1 MTAPR
6 PVVIVSLVLAL
17 LAAPLTAWAQPVGK
31 VVRIG
36 ILHSGSLPDANIE
49 ALRSGLRQ
57 RDCVEGRNLIIEYR
71 AAEGKLERLPELA
84 TDLVRARVDVI
95 VTSGTAAIRAARE
108 GTATIPIVFT
118 GGADPV
124 GTGLVASLA
133 RPGGNVTGV
142 TTINV
147 ELTPKR
153 LELLKET
160 IPTLSRWA
168 CCGIRD
174 PRRAPDHSR
183 SSSERLGH
191 SESRSTR

>member
-1 MTAPR
+1 M
-6 PVVIVSLVLAL
+6 
-17 LAAPLTAWAQPVGK
+17 
-31 VVRIG
+31 RIG
-36 ILHSGSLPDANIE
+36 ILHSSSLPDANIE

-57 RDCVEGRNLIIEYR
+57 RGFVEGRHLIIEYR
-71 AAEGKLERLPELA
+71 AADGKLERLPELA
-84 TDLVRARVDVI
+84 TDLVRAKVDVI
-95 VTSGTAAIRAARE
+95 VTGRTAAIRAARDA
-108 GTATIPIVFT
+108 TTTIPIVFA

-160 IPTLSRWA
+160 R
-168 CCGIRD
+168 
-174 PRRAPDHSR
+174 SR
-183 SSSERLGH
+183 SSSELLNSSRTAITVILR
-191 SESRSTR
+191 SDRVESWTQDQVEIGARGRDS